1 MPDNDHNTVIT
12 ELSDVQVETLGLVT
26 QGANREEF
34 FLLKSDTNDAAT
46 VAGDITA
53 TATPE
58 TNLWTRFL
66 KLFQKTVDTE
76 MAELA
81 KAEAEVAPVTE
92 MVAEI
97 TPEPEPE
104 IASEIISAVTP
115 AEPVG
120 EAKQLEKVSAPVE
133 SLTTPKPE
141 SEASEPQTSNLEA
154 TMEDTVEKAAL
165 EGRLAELEKANA
177 ALVAEVEK
185 AREERDRETYI
196 AKANSFAAIP
206 VAPVEL
212 GEQLHALAKWDA
224 KRLSF
229 WTDLLKSIDA
239 LAADAELFIE
249 KGTAFTPEQPDALA
263 VIAKADDPKAEI
275 LKLSRKDAEAY
286 LRSVRSRA
294 KSAQEG

>member
-34 FLLKSDTNDAAT
+34 FLLKSDTDT
-46 VAGDITA
+46 TDVTESITA
-53 TATPE
+53 APE
-58 TNLWTRFL
+58 ANLWTRFL

-92 MVAEI
+92 SVAEI
-97 TPEPEPE
+97 TPEPEPVV
-104 IASEIISAVTP
+104 ASEIISEVTP
-115 AEPVG
+115 AETVV
-120 EAKQLEKVSAPVE
+120 EAKQLEKVSESVE
-133 SLTTPKPE
+133 SLTTSEPE

-165 EGRLAELEKANA
+165 ESRLTELEKANA

-249 KGTAFTPEQPDALA
+249 KGTAFTPEQPDVLA
-263 VIAKADDPKAEI
+263 VIAKSDDPKAEI
-275 LKLSRKDAEAY
+275 LKLSKKDAEAY

>member
-34 FLLKSDTNDAAT
+34 FLLKSDT
-46 VAGDITA
+46 TA
-53 TATPE
+53 ENQTTPE

-81 KAEAEVAPVTE
+81 KTEAEVPEPATE
-92 MVAEI
+92 
-97 TPEPEPE
+97 TPEPEVVLAEPAPDSIAIPE
-104 IASEIISAVTP
+104 GEITEPTSSAPMTVAEVTP
-115 AEPVG
+115 ELP
-120 EAKQLEKVSAPVE
+120 APVVE
-133 SLTTPKPE
+133 PE
-141 SEASEPQTSNLEA
+141 SEAVEPQTSNLEA
-154 TMEDTVEKAAL
+154 TMEDTVEKTANEL

-196 AKANSFAAIP
+196 AKANGFAAIP

>member
-34 FLLKSDTNDAAT
+34 FLLKSDT
-46 VAGDITA
+46 TA
-53 TATPE
+53 ENQTTPE

-81 KAEAEVAPVTE
+81 KTEAEVPEPATE
-92 MVAEI
+92 
-97 TPEPEPE
+97 TPEPEVVLAEPAPDGITIPE
-104 IASEIISAVTP
+104 GEITEPTSSAPMTVAEVTP
-115 AEPVG
+115 ELP
-120 EAKQLEKVSAPVE
+120 APVVE
-133 SLTTPKPE
+133 PE
-141 SEASEPQTSNLEA
+141 PEVEASEPQTSNLEA
-154 TMEDTVEKAAL
+154 TMEDTVEKAATEL

>member
-1 MPDNDHNTVIT
+1 MPDNDHNTIIT

-34 FLLKSDTNDAAT
+34 FLLKSDTNDVAT

-53 TATPE
+53 AATPE

-76 MAELA
+76 MAELV
-81 KAEAEVAPVTE
+81 KAETEVEPVAEVTLE
-92 MVAEI
+92 
-97 TPEPEPE
+97 PEPEPE
-104 IASEIISAVTP
+104 PEAASEVIP
-115 AEPVG
+115 AETVV
-120 EAKQLEKVSAPVE
+120 EAKQLEKVSELE
-133 SLTTPKPE
+133 SMTTPKPE
-141 SEASEPQTSNLEA
+141 SEASEPQTSNPEA

-165 EGRLAELEKANA
+165 ESRLTELEKANA

-229 WTDLLKSIDA
+229 WTDLLKSVDA
-239 LAADAELFIE
+239 MAADAELFIE

-263 VIAKADDPKAEI
+263 VIAKSDDPKAEI
-275 LKLSRKDAEAY
+275 LKLSKKDAEAY

>member
-1 MPDNDHNTVIT
+1 M
-12 ELSDVQVETLGLVT
+12 
-26 QGANREEF
+26 
-34 FLLKSDTNDAAT
+34 
-46 VAGDITA
+46 
-53 TATPE
+53 
-58 TNLWTRFL
+58 

-81 KAEAEVAPVTE
+81 KTEAEVPEPATE
-92 MVAEI
+92 
-97 TPEPEPE
+97 TPEPEVVLAEPAPDSITIPE
-104 IASEIISAVTP
+104 GAITEPTSSAPMTVAEVTP
-115 AEPVG
+115 ELP
-120 EAKQLEKVSAPVE
+120 APVVE
-133 SLTTPKPE
+133 PE
-141 SEASEPQTSNLEA
+141 PEVEASEPQTSNLEA
-154 TMEDTVEKAAL
+154 TMEDTVEKTATEL

-263 VIAKADDPKAEI
+263 VIAKSDDPKAEI
-275 LKLSRKDAEAY
+275 LKLSKKDAEAY